1 MPNDYIIT
9 VLPAG
14 TNIKILL
21 TDKPT
26 GEPATLSESM
36 LYNLTVG
43 GIADAVN
50 HTIRQGGSLILPN
63 FPEEAH
69 VGRYAK
75 RFEPS
80 MLEFVLAADEA
91 QADHADLQTVADVL
105 KGIQQLSHEYLLQE
119 LFFVVFDLSQSD
131 QPLIATGCLAYQC
144 EAGPDVPP
152 SLYSQTETPDL
163 STKTLT
169 TSGEQVASNTSG
181 GGVSNAVYTM
191 GGFDDGVKLVIARS
205 GGAAEPIIP
214 TNFADVAVQSL
225 WRVLKLVSGSPV
237 DPTLPSSPGGG
248 SGVSNPNWLA
258 RDEYFASS
266 LSMDFYQSGDKPFT
280 LGTLA
285 KTMLVMQLN
294 MDKMPL
300 TSSSIVVGIPSGDP
314 NEPWMEVGSGCIGY
328 QQGGQALCTASSH
341 QTGNLNLGSGGPFN
355 NVTTSQAVATT

>member
-9 VLPAG
+9 ILPAG

-26 GEPATLSESM
+26 GEPATLSTSM

-80 MLEFVLAADEA
+80 KLEFVLAADEA

-119 LFFVVFDLSQSD
+119 LFFVVFDLSQAD

-152 SLYSQTETPDL
+152 SLLSQTETPDL
-163 STKTLT
+163 STANPT
-169 TSGEQVASNTSG
+169 TSDEQVISNSSG
-181 GGVSNAVYTM
+181 DDVGNAVYTM

-205 GGAAEPIIP
+205 GSAAEPIIA
-214 TNFADVAVQSL
+214 TNFADVAVQAL
-225 WRVLKLVSGSPV
+225 WKVLKLVGGSPTDPNLPSADPQGAASGS
-237 DPTLPSSPGGG
+237 
-248 SGVSNPNWLA
+248 PNWLA

-300 TSSSIVVGIPSGDP
+300 TSSSIVVGVPSGDP
-314 NEPWMEVGSGCIGY
+314 REPWMQVGSGCIGY
-328 QQGGQALCTASSH
+328 QQGGAALCTKTSVS
-341 QTGNLNLGSGGPFN
+341 LNLGADGGLN
-355 NVTTSQAVATT
+355 NDTNSQPVATA

>member
-9 VLPAG
+9 VNPAG

-26 GEPATLSESM
+26 GEPATLSTSM

-50 HTIRQGGSLILPN
+50 HTIRQAGSLVLPN

-80 MLEFVLAADEA
+80 KLEFVLAADEN
-91 QADHADLQTVADVL
+91 QPDHADLQTVADVL

-119 LFFVVFDLSQSD
+119 LFFVVFDLSEAD

-152 SLYSQTETPDL
+152 VLTSQTETPDL
-163 STKTLT
+163 STMNPTN
-169 TSGEQVASNTSG
+169 SDEQAASNSSG
-181 GGVSNAVYTM
+181 GGVGNAVYTM
-191 GGFDDGVKLVIARS
+191 GGFDDGVKLVVARS
-205 GGAAEPIIP
+205 SSAAEPIIP

-225 WRVLKLVSGSPV
+225 WKVLKLVGGSPT
-237 DPTLPSSPGGG
+237 DPSLPSSDPQGAGAG
-248 SGVSNPNWLA
+248 SPNWLA
-258 RDEYFASS
+258 RDENFASS
-266 LSMDFYQSGDKPFT
+266 LSMDFYQSGEKPFT

-285 KTMLVMQLN
+285 KTMLIMQLN

-300 TSSSIVVGIPSGDP
+300 TSSSIIIGIPSGDP
-314 NEPWMEVGSGCIGY
+314 GAPWMEVGSGCIGY
-328 QQGGQALCTASSH
+328 QQGGQALCTKTSG
-341 QTGNLNLGSGGPFN
+341 TLNLGPDGGLN
-355 NVTTSQAVATT
+355 NATSNELVATS